1 MRIASTTKK
10 FNKLRINKTWQEGDW
25 TLHSVSLNEDQIQE
39 LSRSLDNG
47 PWYIHIWYQGKD
59 EVKVIYKDKI
69 FDIKFSDKTTWV
81 DAIEYGKT
89 LGIPAEQL
97 DFPID

>member
-81 DAIEYGKT
+81 DAIEHGKT
-89 LGIPAEQL
+89 LGIPEEQL